1 MDGQGSHSP
10 TDLHVDSFTGK
21 SFTEKPFIAKA
32 HGHVPDGAV
41 VVPDA
46 NLIFNGEFKRA
57 GLDLVLSH
65 EGHEFVVHDYF
76 RGDKRAAVASP
87 DGAHLTGDVVNALT
101 GHVQYAQAAS
111 GIAAAQV
118 IGHVTKLVGSAT
130 AIRNGVSVILNN
142 GDNVEKGDVVST
154 GGDST
159 LGITFIDGTV
169 FGLSSNARMVLNEM
183 VYDPNGSSN
192 SSLLSLVA
200 GTITFVAGE
209 TAKHGDM
216 KIDTPVA
223 TMGIR
228 GTAVLTQINF
238 VVPAGGGD
246 PQPQASFQVLVE
258 PNGTTG
264 SYILFDK
271 VTLLPIA
278 TVNQAGQMIQISGGN
293 VSISNALMSP
303 DIQKLI
309 TDVFTLKFTDN
320 NTNTKLTTNFTDTI
334 TQTPDG
340 LMIKTPSG
348 ATAIPVFTNLNPPGS
363 QGTSTSTQTSDRIPG
378 PPLRQSLDLNGN
390 VKTAFAL
397 TERADTTHD
406 TTHSDTISGLITFVD
421 QNLGDRPTV
430 SISLADAPN
439 YVYKSAGQQDVT
451 GTLSALQKQ
460 DIAATQIDI
469 QVVADAGNNNN
480 GSAVWTYTIPDNV
493 FDFLAAGETLTLTYR
508 VRVNNNFAVN
518 PESSFIDITI
528 TITGTNDKPV
538 ITTSVPTITFEGGTS
553 VPGGPLSSDVPAS
566 GTLSFKDVD
575 LTDTHKVSVKL
586 TSATLPDG
594 TVPPGPLAAFEKAMS
609 VSIAAGADSTGD
621 GTGTIDWSLADLP
634 VYLADFIPKGEVL
647 TLVYTVTLTDAQG
660 ATSQQTITVTITGTD
675 APAVVWIATDKAG
688 LPSGGFWKDAAN
700 WETGTVPTI
709 NDDVIVITDQ
719 LHGLTPSYPVTID
732 AAAYAK
738 SITMNDFGGPP
749 PKLINQSSLTI
760 SGALNMSADSILTN
774 AATGAMWVG
783 GKAAILGTSVL
794 TNAGSLMLQGGG
806 DFAGGTTI
814 TNTGTIALTGG
825 TLTTLATIH
834 NAGGTLRNEAG
845 TTLIVDTAT
854 VDGGTVTILGTLEL
868 DGASLIEH
876 GTLNNS
882 GAVNVKGTAEFA
894 HEAVSN
900 NSGGTIKVLAN
911 GWLTVDQ
918 GSSIDNNGAVTI
930 DAGGKLTVN
939 GATINGGA
947 ITILAGTPVLNA
959 GASDT
964 SGGLILVNNPTGI
977 GTITNNGELD
987 LTGSA
992 VLGSGILKN
1001 NAALNV
1007 SGTGNALDS
1016 EAVTNAGTGTI
1027 EVLANGA
1034 LTIDLGSVVTNTGN
1048 VTVDATGKLT
1058 VNGASINGAGT
1069 VTGNGEIDL
1078 TGNAVLSGGILKNNA
1093 SLEASGTGNV
1103 LYNETVTN
1111 AGTIEVLANSAL
1123 AIDQGSTVDNASGN
1137 LIVDGNATLTLDDAT
1152 ISGGAIK
1159 GAGTIDVTGA
1169 SKIDG
1174 GATVSVST
1182 ITADAA
1188 LTLDGVTVSGTDI
1201 TDKSSVTIDG
1211 IVKLKD
1217 GATIEGASAAI
1228 KGAITNN
1235 GTLEIAG
1242 AATLLND
1249 VVTNTGHTIRVDGGK
1264 TLTLSGTEISG
1275 GTIDNYSGMQ
1285 GGTIDVT
1292 GNSTIDGNATL
1303 NKGVV
1308 TIESGFTLT
1317 LDDATVAG
1325 TAIANHGTV
1334 KVDASK
1340 KLTLAGAS
1348 LTGGALTVTGTL
1360 ASSGTSTVTNASL
1373 MNNGLIE
1380 ATGGVLTLA
1389 ATTSA
1394 AIANADTLRAN
1405 GAELDID
1412 HQAVTNTGTLAA
1424 ISDGTLKLTALTVT
1438 NTGGTVSVESGSTLD
1453 LVGATIDGGTVTI
1466 AGTLESTGTSAINDA
1481 DISNTGTIS
1490 VTTGGTLTI
1499 DPAVTHTI
1507 TNHHLL
1513 QASGG
1518 VLDISGDLIVNTA
1531 DIKAVSGGILKLAT
1545 VTVTNTGG
1553 TVAVDGTS
1561 KLYLTDVSI
1570 NGGSLSN
1577 AGNLYSVS
1585 GLNTVTG
1592 SVTNTGTIEVQAGAL
1607 NLSGGL
1613 SGIGTLIVDDGAK
1626 LELAGATAQTITFA
1640 GGTDT
1645 LQLDKVAGQSFT
1657 GTIAGQSSTGGTFTI
1672 TGAADIT
1679 TSSGNALG
1687 FTASGG
1693 TVAKPADIVLTPMG
1707 TLTGAGNGVVVT
1719 QNGTGDI
1726 SLAASRDITGLA
1738 GNGIWLSDSLT
1749 GVGDI
1754 TVDNHTGKAT
1764 GIGANSAGILVEN
1777 LNSGDGGDISITQL
1791 GGAEGGGYGIDATT
1805 QGDGNITID
1814 AGGAI
1819 EGGLVYG
1826 IRSRSYGS
1834 GNQTVTTEAGSAIT
1848 SGSSGIVAVNR
1859 AISLDGADHSTINV
1873 TTYGTIN
1880 SGSRANLAGN
1890 SPAGIEAGYTGA
1902 TSGTSAN
1909 TGVNGTVIVNNHGN
1923 ISTAAGYGINAYNYG
1938 NGDVTVT
1945 SFAGTTISVAGTGS
1959 MGINAS
1965 ALSGGTGDVSVTLG
1979 ENVTILGATSYGI
1992 RALSVGQGGISVTLA
2007 KGDSITSGSSGIV
2020 AVNFAT
2026 AIADGIDSTISVEAH
2041 GTIHSGVTLN
2051 NDGTTPGGIIAGYKP
2066 GGTGAFSNAVN
2077 GDVIVD
2083 SDAKITAD
2091 AGYGIEAFTWGVGDI
2106 TVTTGQNSE
2115 ITAAG
2120 TAIAAFDHGGDVSV
2134 TNHGSATGAVALGVV
2149 AAGAGDVTIL
2159 NDGKLTATGTAGIVV
2174 TQNDTGDSG
2183 NPAAIGSTHITNNGS
2198 VVGASGHAAIFIQ
2211 ENTTGS
2217 ATIDNSGTIGPD
2229 VDSVTSTTYAIVE
2242 TGGAITINNSHDING
2257 NISVAHATFNNEAA
2271 GTWTVSGTS
2280 VFGNLSSIA
2289 NEGVIDLL
2297 GGASISG
2304 TGLSISNSHEID
2316 SWGTVSIS
2324 GTITNTGIIEVK
2336 DGILTLFGSL
2346 SGTGS
2351 VTVDAGALLKLEGTV
2366 SQTITLAGDGAELQ
2380 IDTASFGGSIAALS
2394 ATDTIDLSTIK
2405 YGLGTYAAY
2414 AANADPSTGGVLTVT
2429 DADGHHISLTLTGAD
2444 YSDAT
2449 FAGSDDGTGHTL
2461 ITLNAADDAP
2471 ALDTAAATLTASF
2484 PERENA
2490 TDDATPNP
2498 TPAATGSID
2507 FTDIDLT
2514 DRPTATVT
2522 VTEQS
2527 VTLLAANGTTDLTAS
2542 LTADEIAALKDAL
2555 SYQQTGKNNG
2565 TVTWNYSIADNK
2577 LDFLGLD
2584 QKVKVVS
2591 TITLD
2596 DGSGQTVAADVTVTI
2611 SGKNDAPTVAAVTT
2625 GPLVDTAA
2633 TDSFLDIT
2641 GTLVGTDADHGET
2654 VTLKYAVLD
2663 ATSHAV
2669 TTVEGHYGS
2678 LTVCDDGS
2686 YKYVPNA
2693 AAVNALSE
2701 GDYTDSFTVQ
2711 TTDAQGATGTASF
2724 TVDVTGAN
2732 DVPVITVESDDS
2744 ASATTDETNAGVD
2757 VQRTLTLSD
2766 ADTADHVTVAATGVG
2781 IYLDGHLQAD
2791 GFEGLSAT
2799 DLMGY
2804 LALPS
2809 GDILNGAADHAEF
2822 TWDFNSGS
2830 QAFDFLAA
2838 GQTLSL
2844 QYAIAPHDG
2853 YTTGASQT
2861 ITINIAGSNDAPTLD
2876 NTTLASV
2883 AGNDTNPGGST
2894 VSDLFAGKFHDVDSG
2909 ASFKAIAISADNA
2922 TSDQGVWQYEIAGS
2936 DQWVD
2941 ISGVSDASALVLS
2954 TDTLIRFVPADGFSG
2969 TPGTLEVHA
2978 LDDTYAGAVTGDA
2991 AVSIDITGAGHGGT
3005 TAVSDGAAS
3014 IGTDVTVPPDVLV
3027 ANDDTIGN
3035 ATPPSGDGWV
3045 LDSDNGHYYR
3055 IVTTEVTWDQAN
3067 SHATADGAYLAT
3079 VTSQDEENFIAN
3091 LPGWSHVRYGVWTGG
3106 QSLDVNLQDSSHW
3119 SWTTGPEAGSD
3130 FTYMAWRSGE
3140 PNGWGD
3146 DTVSYM
3152 VIEDRGADWNDVP
3165 PYFNNRAYIEEWG
3178 GQQGQVAFRENT
3190 GTTLTTAQLLA
3201 NDSDSAGNP
3210 ITVTSVGDLSGHSA
3224 HGGTVTLNGNI
3235 ITYTPATDYFGA
3247 DSFTYT
3253 ISDGAA
3259 TSTATVSFNVDQV
3272 GGPVINTESFQVWH
3286 SNEGGTDT
3294 ITGLSVVDTDSSAAT
3309 DEFRI
3314 TAVPAHDPDSSVD
3327 PGAACGDLDDINS
3340 VLLDGVTYTPGAT
3353 PPETD
3358 QITLTVT
3365 DKTTGQF
3372 DIVHFIFN
3380 EAGDTSQGITLQGT
3394 DGKDVIFAT
3403 DTNDTLTGGG
3413 AKDQFVFAPGIL
3425 YDDNGKLVTHLTHTI
3440 TDFTEGLDKIDLRQ
3454 FSDVSSIGNLT
3465 IVQQDGG
3472 DTLVKWQQQV
3482 TQGEGAAVT
3491 EHESLLLKN
3500 VIAANLKASDFIL
3513 HVT

>member
-10 TDLHVDSFTGK
+10 ADLHVDSFTG
-21 SFTEKPFIAKA
+21 KPFIAKA

-46 NLIFNGEFKRA
+46 NLLFNGEFKRA

-65 EGHEFVVHDYF
+65 DGHEFVVHDYF

-118 IGHVTKLVGSAT
+118 IGHVTKLSGSAT

-154 GGDST
+154 GADST
-159 LGITFIDGTV
+159 LGVTFIDGTV

-228 GTAVLTQINF
+228 GTAVLTQISF

-348 ATAIPVFTNLNPPGS
+348 ATAVPTFTNLNQQPSTGPGNS
-363 QGTSTSTQTSDRIPG
+363 SATSDRIPG
-378 PPLRQSLDLNGN
+378 PPLRQSLDINGN

-397 TERADTTHD
+397 TERADTTGD
-406 TTHSDTISGLITFVD
+406 TTHSDTVSGRITFVD

-439 YVYKSAGQQDVT
+439 YVYKNAGQQDVT

-469 QVVADAGNNNN
+469 QVAPDAANNNN

-508 VRVNNNFAVN
+508 VRVNDNFAVN

-538 ITTSVPTITFEGGTS
+538 ITSSVPVITFEGGTS
-553 VPGGPLSSDVPAS
+553 VPGGPLSSDVPTS

-575 LTDTHKVSVKL
+575 LTDTHAVSVKL
-586 TSATLPDG
+586 TSASLSDG

-647 TLVYTVTLTDAQG
+647 TLIYTVTLTDLQG

-688 LPSGGFWKDAAN
+688 APSGGFWKDAAN

-732 AAAYAK
+732 AAAYAR

-749 PKLINQSSLTI
+749 PVVINKSLLTI
-760 SGALNMSADSILTN
+760 SGALNMSADSIFTN

-783 GKAAILGTSVL
+783 GKAEILDTSVL
-794 TNAGSLMLQGGG
+794 TNAGALTLQGGG
-806 DFAGGTTI
+806 DFAVGATI
-814 TNTGTIALTGG
+814 SNTGTIALTGG
-825 TLTTLATIH
+825 TLKTLATIH

-868 DGASLIEH
+868 DGASLIEN
-876 GTLNNS
+876 GSLNNS
-882 GAVNVKGTAEFA
+882 GAVNVKGTTKFA
-894 HEAVSN
+894 HETVSN
-900 NSGGTIKVLAN
+900 TSSGTIKVLAN
-911 GWLTVDQ
+911 GWLAIDQ
-918 GSSIDNNGAVTI
+918 GSSVDNRGAVTV
-930 DAGGKLTVN
+930 DASGRLTVN
-939 GATINGGA
+939 GATIGGGA
-947 ITILAGTPVLNA
+947 IVIFPGTPVL
-959 GASDT
+959 
-964 SGGLILVNNPTGI
+964 SGGTSDAYGGTLVLTNWSTGV
-977 GTITNNGELD
+977 GTVTNNGELD
-987 LTGSA
+987 LTGNA
-992 VLGSGILKN
+992 VLSNGILKN
-1001 NAALNV
+1001 NASLKA
-1007 SGTGNALDS
+1007 SGTGNALHS
-1016 EAVTNAGTGTI
+1016 EAVSNAGTGTI
-1027 EVLANGA
+1027 EVLANGT
-1034 LTIDLGSVVTNTGN
+1034 LTIDQGSVVTNTGN
-1048 VTVDATGKLT
+1048 VTVDASGKLT
-1058 VNGASINGAGT
+1058 VNGATISGAGT

-1078 TGNAVLSGGILKNNA
+1078 TGNAVLSGGVLKNNA
-1093 SLEASGTGNV
+1093 TFKASGTGNA
-1103 LYNETVTN
+1103 LDDETVTN
-1111 AGTIEVLANSAL
+1111 AGTIEVLASGAL

-1137 LIVDGNATLTLDDAT
+1137 LILDGSATLTLDDAT

-1169 SKIDG
+1169 SRIDG
-1174 GATVSVST
+1174 GATVSIST

-1201 TDKSSVTIDG
+1201 TDKSSITIG
-1211 IVKLKD
+1211 GTVKLKD
-1217 GATIEGASAAI
+1217 GATIEGVSAAI
-1228 KGAITNN
+1228 KGAVTNN

-1249 VVTNTGHTIRVDGGK
+1249 VVTNAGHTIRVDGGQ

-1275 GTIDNYSGMQ
+1275 GTINNYSGVQ
-1285 GGTIDVT
+1285 GGTIDVA
-1292 GNSTIDGNATL
+1292 GDSKIDGNATL
-1303 NKGVV
+1303 NKGAV
-1308 TIESGFTLT
+1308 TVESGFTLT
-1317 LDDATVAG
+1317 FDDATVAG

-1334 KVDASK
+1334 KVDAGK
-1340 KLTLAGAS
+1340 KLTLAGAG
-1348 LTGGALTVTGTL
+1348 LIGGALTVTGTL
-1360 ASSGTSTVTNASL
+1360 ASSGTSTVTNACV

-1380 ATGGVLTLA
+1380 AIGGVLTLA

-1394 AIANADTLRAN
+1394 TIANADTLRAN

-1424 ISDGTLKLTALTVT
+1424 ISGGTLKLTALTVT

-1490 VTTGGTLTI
+1490 VTGGTLTV
-1499 DPAVTHTI
+1499 DPAVIHTI
-1507 TNHHLL
+1507 TNHHLV

-1531 DIKAVSGGILKLAT
+1531 DIKAVKGGTLKLAT
-1545 VTVTNTGG
+1545 VTITNTGG
-1553 TVAVDGTS
+1553 TVTVDGTS

-1585 GLNTVTG
+1585 GSNTISAAVA
-1592 SVTNTGTIEVQAGAL
+1592 STGTIEVQAGTL
-1607 NLSGGL
+1607 YLSGGL
-1613 SGIGTLIVDDGAK
+1613 SGVGTLTIDDGAT
-1626 LELAGATAQTITFA
+1626 LELAGATAQTVTFA

-1657 GTIAGQSSTGGTFTI
+1657 GTIAGQSLTGGTFTI
-1672 TGAADIT
+1672 TGGADIT

-1693 TVAKPADIVLTPMG
+1693 TVARPADIILTPMG
-1707 TLTGAGNGVVVT
+1707 TLTGAANGIVVT
-1719 QNGTGDI
+1719 QNGTGGI
-1726 SLAASRDITGLA
+1726 SLAASRDISGLA
-1738 GNGIWLSDSLT
+1738 GNGITLRDSAT
-1749 GVGDI
+1749 GVGNI
-1754 TVDNHTGKAT
+1754 TIDNHTGKAT
-1764 GIGANSAGILVEN
+1764 GTGANSAGVLVEN
-1777 LNSGDGGDISITQL
+1777 LNSGNGGDISITQIE
-1791 GGAEGGGYGIDATT
+1791 GAEGGGYGIDATT
-1805 QGDGNITID
+1805 QGNGNISID

-1819 EGGLVYG
+1819 KGGLVYG

-1834 GNQTVTTEAGSAIT
+1834 GNQTVTTEADSAIT

-1859 AISLDGADHSTINV
+1859 AISLDGASDSTITVNA
-1873 TTYGTIN
+1873 YGAIN
-1880 SGSRANLAGN
+1880 SGNRANLAGN

-1902 TSGTSAN
+1902 ANGTSAN
-1909 TGVNGTVIVNNHGN
+1909 TGVNGTVVVNNHAD
-1923 ISTAAGYGINAYNYG
+1923 ITAAAGYGINAYNYG

-1959 MGINAS
+1959 MGINAT
-1965 ALSGGTGDVSVTLG
+1965 ALSGGSGDVTVTLG
-1979 ENVTILGATSYGI
+1979 ENVTISGATSYGI
-1992 RALSVGQGGISVTLA
+1992 RAFSLDHGDISVTLEN
-2007 KGDSITSGSSGIV
+2007 GDSITSGSSGIV

-2026 AIADGIDSTISVEAH
+2026 AIADGADSTISVEAH
-2041 GTIHSGVTLN
+2041 GTIHSGLTLN

-2106 TVTTGQNSE
+2106 TVTTGQNSQ

-2120 TAIAAFDHGGDVSV
+2120 TAIGAFDHGGGDVSV

-2183 NPAAIGSTHITNNGS
+2183 NPAAIGSTHITNIGS
-2198 VVGASGHAAIFIQ
+2198 VVGASGHYAIFIQ
-2211 ENTTGS
+2211 ENTAG
-2217 ATIDNSGTIGPD
+2217 AAVIDNSGTIGPD
-2229 VDSVTSTTYAIVE
+2229 GAAGVTATTYAIAE
-2242 TGGAITINNSHDING
+2242 SGGHITINNCGHING
-2257 NISVAHATFNNEAA
+2257 NISVAAATFNNGAH

-2280 VFGNLSSIA
+2280 VFGNLSSIV

-2297 GGASISG
+2297 NGAKISG
-2304 TGLSISNSHEID
+2304 TGLSLSNSHEID
-2316 SWGTVSIS
+2316 SWGTASIS
-2324 GTITNTGIIEVK
+2324 GTITNAGTIEVN
-2336 DGILTLFGSL
+2336 DGTLTLFGSL
-2346 SGTGS
+2346 SGSGS
-2351 VTVDAGALLKLEGTV
+2351 VTVDAGALLKLDGTV

-2405 YGLGTYAAY
+2405 YGLGTSAVYV
-2414 AANADPSTGGVLTVT
+2414 ANADPATGGVLTVT
-2429 DADGHHISLTLTGAD
+2429 DADGDHISLTLTGAD
-2444 YSDAT
+2444 YSHAN

-2461 ITLNAADDAP
+2461 ITLNADDDAP

-2484 PERENA
+2484 PERENT
-2490 TDDATPNP
+2490 TDDSTPNP
-2498 TPAATGSID
+2498 APAATGAIN

-2522 VTEQS
+2522 VTEQI
-2527 VTLLAANGTTDLTAS
+2527 VTLLAADGATDLTVS
-2542 LTADEIAALKDAL
+2542 LTPDEIAALKSAL
-2555 SYQQTGKNNG
+2555 TYQQTGKNNG

-2577 LDFLGLD
+2577 LDFLGED
-2584 QKVKVVS
+2584 QKAKVVS

-2625 GPLVDTAA
+2625 GPLVDTPAS
-2633 TDSFLDIT
+2633 DSFPDIT
-2641 GTLVGTDADHGET
+2641 GTLVGTDADRGET
-2654 VTLKYAVLD
+2654 ATLKYAVLD

-2669 TTVEGHYGS
+2669 TTVEGHYGA
-2678 LTVCDDGS
+2678 LTVYDDGS
-2686 YKYVPNA
+2686 YKYVADA
-2693 AAVNALSE
+2693 AAINALSE
-2701 GDYTDSFTVQ
+2701 GDFTDTFTVQ
-2711 TTDAQGATGTASF
+2711 TKDAHGATGTASF
-2724 TVDVTGAN
+2724 KVNVTGAN
-2732 DVPVITVESDDS
+2732 DAPVITVESGDS
-2744 ASATTDETNAGVD
+2744 ATASETNAGVD

-2766 ADTADHVTVAATGVG
+2766 ADTADHVTVSATGVG

-2809 GDILNGAADHAEF
+2809 GDILNGTATHAEF
-2822 TWDFNSGS
+2822 TWEFNSGS

-2844 QYAIAPHDG
+2844 QYTIAPNDG
-2853 YTTGASQT
+2853 HTTGASET

-2876 NTTLASV
+2876 DTTLASV
-2883 AGNDTNPGGST
+2883 AGDETDPGGSS
-2894 VSDLFAGKFHDVDSG
+2894 VSDLFANKFHDADAG
-2909 ASFKAIAISADNA
+2909 ASFKAIAVSADNA

-2941 ISGVSDASALVLS
+2941 ISGVSDTSALVLS
-2954 TDTLIRFVPADGFSG
+2954 ADTLIRFVPATGFSG
-2969 TPGTLEVHA
+2969 TPGTLDVHA
-2978 LDDTYAGAVTGDA
+2978 LDDTYSGAVTTA
-2991 AVSIDITGAGHGGT
+2991 TPVSIDITGKGHGGT

-3014 IGTDVTVPPDVLV
+3014 IGTDVTVPPDMLV
-3027 ANDDTIGN
+3027 AHDDTIGN

-3045 LDSDNGHYYR
+3045 LNSDNGHYYR

-3079 VTSQDEENFIAN
+3079 VTSQDEESFIAN
-3091 LPGWSHVRYGVWTGG
+3091 MPGWGHVRYGVWTGG

-3119 SWTTGPEAGSD
+3119 TWTTGPEAGSD

-3178 GQQGQVAFRENT
+3178 GEQGQVAFSENT

-3235 ITYTPATDYFGA
+3235 ITYTPAADYFGA

-3259 TSTATVSFNVDQV
+3259 TSTATVSFKVDQV
-3272 GGPVINTESFQVWH
+3272 GGPVIDTESFQVWH
-3286 SNEGGTDT
+3286 SNEGGTDS
-3294 ITGLSVVDTDSSAAT
+3294 ITGLSVVDTDSSAVT

-3314 TAVPAHDPDSSVD
+3314 TAVTAHDPDSSVD

-3365 DKTTGQF
+3365 DKTTGRF
-3372 DIVHFIFN
+3372 DTVHFIFS

-3425 YDDNGKLVTHLTHTI
+3425 YDDDGHPATHLTHTI

-3454 FSDVSSIGNLT
+3454 FSDVSSISNLT
-3465 IVQQDGG
+3465 IVQRDGG